1 VESERASFLSAD
13 VQSALIDAGLRL
25 YRAFCAPGDYLLATL
40 SAHAPR
46 AAELL
51 AIDAA
56 PDGGWLSGFL
66 SALLWLVAI
75 ALLWWLIRDIY
86 FAVMAYARRLN
97 EGVRRTARNIATRM
111 GIAFRHFELKK
122 QARLAKA
129 EVSEQGD
136 LNALELQV
144 LRSHSK
150 LPPGQLST
158 AKGLARVLRERPAQ
172 IQKALEKLKML
183 SLVDR
188 DVVVGKGEEGY
199 KLTQFG
205 AVFLSSHMRAQRSQ
219 G

>member
-1 VESERASFLSAD
+1 VESEHASALSAYIPG
-13 VQSALIDAGLRL
+13 ALTDWGLWF

-40 SAHAPR
+40 STQAPR
-46 AAELL
+46 VAELVGV
-51 AIDAA
+51 DAA
-56 PDGGWLSGFL
+56 ADGGWLSGFV
-66 SALLWLVAI
+66 SALLWLI
-75 ALLWWLIRDIY
+75 TILLFWTLIRDFY
-86 FAVMAYARRLN
+86 FAVMALARRLA
-97 EGVRRTARNIATRM
+97 ERVRRTGRNVSTRL

-122 QARLAKA
+122 QARLAKTD
-129 EVSEQGD
+129 VSEQGD

-158 AKGLARVLRERPAQ
+158 AQGLARVLRERPAQ
-172 IQKALEKLKML
+172 IQKALDKLKTL

-188 DVVVGKGEEGY
+188 DVCAGKGEEGY

>member
-1 VESERASFLSAD
+1 VESEQASELSAYTPG
-13 VQSALIDAGLRL
+13 ALTDWALWL
-25 YRAFCAPGDYLLATL
+25 YRGFCAPGDYLLATL
-40 SAHAPR
+40 STQAPR
-46 AAELL
+46 VAELVGV
-51 AIDAA
+51 DAA
-56 PDGGWLSGFL
+56 ADGGWLSGFV
-66 SALLWLVAI
+66 SALLWLIAI
-75 ALLWWLIRDIY
+75 AVLWWLIRDTY
-86 FAVMAYARRLN
+86 FALMAYARRLN
-97 EGVRRTARNIATRM
+97 EGVRRAARNVATRM

-122 QARLAKA
+122 QARLAKTD
-129 EVSEQGD
+129 VSEQGD

-150 LPPGQLST
+150 LPPGHLST

-172 IQKALEKLKML
+172 VEKALEKLKTL

-188 DVVVGKGEEGY
+188 DVDVGGGQEGY